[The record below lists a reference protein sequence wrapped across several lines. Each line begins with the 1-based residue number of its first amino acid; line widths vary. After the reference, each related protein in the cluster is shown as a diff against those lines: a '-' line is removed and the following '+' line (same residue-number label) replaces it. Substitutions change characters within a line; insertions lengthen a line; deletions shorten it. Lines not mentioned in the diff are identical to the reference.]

1 MNTATQ
7 SLDQWESFVS
17 GWFKNYG
24 VVPNLIKFSKCF
36 WWYMNELR
44 YGVLAFI
51 WNICVAL
58 FWFFVFL
65 TVSFDKNFPK
75 FFSSLRHLL
84 ACCQNLLVGQEW
96 PLISSRVTS
105 EDTKRHTYRTWT
117 EVYYRN
123 AETSWSLN
131 RLLVNAMQTLSSKAS
146 CL

>member
-17 GWFKNYG
+17 GWLKNYG
-24 VVPNLIKFSKCF
+24 VVPKLIRFSRCF
-36 WWYMNELR
+36 WWYMNELH

-84 ACCQNLLVGQEW
+84 ACCHNLLVGQEW

-131 RLLVNAMQTLSSKAS
+131 RLLINAMPTLSSKAS